1 MASAEWVEIYGG
13 YAPDE
18 LDAEP
23 AALKEQQ
30 QLYTSQSVGSKSYTF
45 D

>member
-1 MASAEWVEIYGG
+1 LTAAPGQMASAEWVEIYGG

-23 AALKEQQ
+23 AALKE
-30 QLYTSQSVGSKSYTF
+30 
-45 D
+45 